1 MAGRHHESAEPV
13 QYLNEVNDHCLH
25 TRPLFSV
32 SRVWV
37 VVIHRHYRR
46 AAVIL
51 VCRVAALSSL
61 TLSSLCAAADY
72 VAKGHLHSAGAGFE
86 LIDAVGMPYV
96 GDELK
101 LVLSSKSFDRAKLAE
116 DGVLN
121 FLDIMPLRKGKDI
134 ALVEIPVQADGKVS
148 CVEIYAQEQTSMNC
162 TGLQVQF
169 TVRNAQRMAGTA
181 RWKSGSDTLDARF
194 DVPIQRQLGP

>member
-1 MAGRHHESAEPV
+1 M
-13 QYLNEVNDHCLH
+13 N
-25 TRPLFSV
+25 
-32 SRVWV
+32 
-37 VVIHRHYRR
+37 R
-46 AAVIL
+46 ATAVL
-51 VCRVAALSSL
+51 
-61 TLSSLCAAADY
+61 LSSLCITAALAASTP
-72 VAKGHLHSAGAGFE
+72 VANGHLHSAGARFE
-86 LIDAVGMPYV
+86 LIDAVAMPYV
-96 GDELK
+96 ADELK
-101 LVLSSKSFDRAKLAE
+101 IVLSSKSFDRAKFAE

-162 TGLQVQF
+162 SGLQVQF